1 MILARFL
8 SVALAVQVLIAS
20 TAAMDF
26 ATDGAHKL
34 ENAYIDDCRA
44 DQTPHGYYGA
54 FLQPCEF
61 TFRQQVDE
69 EQHHY
74 AGTGQDPADMCS
86 DKASVVVGKPVPMN
100 WFFNLTEHF
109 DEDDWDGMS
118 SDDLPEIADTLM
130 LWPDQCV
137 GVTPRCY
144 SIHDPVIHESLFK
157 LFDKDDGGMMSMNS
171 RIPEGATHVQVNC
184 QSDAMELSRV
194 VYGFADGFE
203 KSMPTIIAW
212 LTTVILFSL
221 VATLWCCYGC
231 FRLCRGTPRAAM
243 AAPAVVHGHYGSI
256 MGHAGVSVDDTEKQK
271 LMQE

>member
-1 MILARFL
+1 MILPRFF

-34 ENAYIDDCRA
+34 ENAYIEDCRA

-61 TFRQQVDE
+61 TFRQQFDKLY
-69 EQHHY
+69 Y
-74 AGTGQDPADMCS
+74 AGPEDSCS
-86 DKASVVVGKPVPMN
+86 DEVSRVVGKPVPMN

-109 DEDDWDGMS
+109 DKGDWDEMS

-144 SIHDPVIHESLFK
+144 SIHDPVIHETLFK
-157 LFDKDDGGMMSMNS
+157 LFNKDGEMMS
-171 RIPEGATHVQVNC
+171 RIPDGATHIQVNC
-184 QSDAMELSRV
+184 QSDAMELSRL

-221 VATLWCCYGC
+221 VATLYCCYGC
-231 FRLCRGTPRAAM
+231 FRLCRGPPRAAM
-243 AAPAVVHGHYGSI
+243 AAPAVVHGHYVP
-256 MGHAGVSVDDTEKQK
+256 VSDDDTEKQK